1 MLRRSAGHARRPTGP
16 PSSRHRL
23 AWAALLAV
31 IAGAPLI
38 GPLRPAEVS
47 AQEPFDLP
55 DELVDQAEVLT
66 GTEELTSAQ
75 DRFTERTGLQLFV
88 VVVDDF
94 AGQEGADWLAQT
106 AELSGLGEQDLA
118 VAVSVDDADAS
129 ALVPPAAGLDP
140 DAVSAIVEELTAQ
153 ARAQDAPGA
162 VRTAV
167 VEITAL
173 DPVDTAQQT
182 RTAAAWAVGLLLAL
196 AVVLVAI
203 TAWRH
208 RRRASARAAEARRRA
223 QELSRLLG
231 GDVVSLD
238 QDLADTRILIELAE
252 AEVERS
258 QTAPA
263 RAELSDAEDLVLE
276 VHRARAGLSTGA
288 TDDLTWTLPADVV
301 VKELQRLRSLVSSAR
316 DHLADARSALPR

>member
-1 MLRRSAGHARRPTGP
+1 M
-16 PSSRHRL
+16 
-23 AWAALLAV
+23 
-31 IAGAPLI
+31 
-38 GPLRPAEVS
+38 S